1 MAQSFEDKKALLL
14 SDLRTLA
21 LRHNRD
27 YFISII
33 PFIENAGP
41 GESDLIDMYQAAIL
55 EEGTKLAQSRQ
66 AFASISQVK
75 NILSST
81 HI

>member
-1 MAQSFEDKKALLL
+1 MTQSFEDKKALLL

-27 YFISII
+27 YFISLI

-41 GESDLIDMYQAAIL
+41 EENDIIDMYQAAIL
-55 EEGTKLAQSRQ
+55 DDGAKLAQSRQ
-66 AFASISQVK
+66 AFASISQVED
-75 NILSST
+75 ILFSS